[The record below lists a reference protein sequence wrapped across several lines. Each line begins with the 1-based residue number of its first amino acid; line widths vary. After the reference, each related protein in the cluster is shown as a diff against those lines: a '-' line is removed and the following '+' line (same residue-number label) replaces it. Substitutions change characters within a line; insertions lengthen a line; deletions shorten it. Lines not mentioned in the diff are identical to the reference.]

1 MNEQSTHF
9 TIEQN
14 TFYIISFIF
23 ILLFF
28 YYAYNSGITYG
39 INVVGFIWAFTVS
52 TTPISTASILLSFP
66 LKIFTSIPM
75 HITKFVIS
83 ILSLFVLFYYY
94 KYKYHII
101 NTIPIGKVFIN
112 IIKSNLYIIFA
123 ISIISSVMCSYLI
136 DTMINYLMIP
146 TSSIDYNT
154 SISIL
159 IFFLLL
165 NVIYLKLLLSNK
177 ILGIKSKYYI
187 L

>member
-1 MNEQSTHF
+1 
-9 TIEQN
+9 
-14 TFYIISFIF
+14 
-23 ILLFF
+23 
-28 YYAYNSGITYG
+28 
-39 INVVGFIWAFTVS
+39 
-52 TTPISTASILLSFP
+52 
-66 LKIFTSIPM
+66 M

-101 NTIPIGKVFIN
+101 NTIPIGKAFIK

-123 ISIISSVMCSYLI
+123 ISIISSVICSYLI

-146 TSSIDYNT
+146 TSTINYNT
-154 SISIL
+154 SIPIF

-165 NVIYLKLLLSNK
+165 NIIYLKLLLSNK
-177 ILGIKSKYYI
+177 ILGIKNKYYI